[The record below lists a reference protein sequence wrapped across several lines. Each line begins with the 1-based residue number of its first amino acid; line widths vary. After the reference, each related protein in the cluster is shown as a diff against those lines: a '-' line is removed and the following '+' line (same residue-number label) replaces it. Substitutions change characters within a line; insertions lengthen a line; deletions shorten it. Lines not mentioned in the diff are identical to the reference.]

1 MLPSGIFAFLALFAR
16 AGKVQALT
24 FFGLTA
30 TNTPF
35 SVVRAGSFWNS
46 AAR

>member
-1 MLPSGIFAFLALFAR
+1 VIFAFSTLFAR
-16 AGKVQALT
+16 AAKAQVLT

-35 SVVRAGSFWNS
+35 SVARAVSFWNI
-46 AAR
+46 AVR